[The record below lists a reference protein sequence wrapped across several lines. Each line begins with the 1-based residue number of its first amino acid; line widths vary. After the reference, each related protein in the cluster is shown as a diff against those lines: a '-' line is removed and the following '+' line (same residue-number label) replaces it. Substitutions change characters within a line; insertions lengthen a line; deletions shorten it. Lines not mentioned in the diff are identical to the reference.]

1 MRVCDWAVEKE
12 GGLRILEM
20 STESTER
27 RGRVGEGEIRW
38 NLKERKRRQNH
49 TAQGAISIGDF
60 IDR

>member
-1 MRVCDWAVEKE
+1 VEKE